1 MIAHRSI
8 QAVLRVRV
16 FVVAATVA
24 TLVACGSG
32 SSSGPT
38 EEDTGSVEGEVVSTT
53 GGGVAGAALTLTR
66 TGHQTRTATS
76 GTDGTFA
83 IQNVAAGS
91 WSLSVTAPQGWTV
104 PSGQPS
110 QRSVNVPAGGTA
122 QATFQLQASGQE
134 GSLAGTIRHDG
145 AGVADVTISLSNG
158 DGFGA
163 EETTGTDGAFQ
174 FQALDPGSYTLEISP
189 PGYFNLAPGH
199 DAVRTI
205 EIVPNAEETVSIEL
219 APGSNQETYEITLGD
234 SSFTPP
240 QLTVAPGS
248 RIRWVSASTMAH
260 TITPSGHDAWA
271 RAEITNQGQT
281 FEAVLNNPG
290 EFEYFCEPH
299 AALGMA
305 GVIWVEVPSGGG
317 A

>member
-1 MIAHRSI
+1 MEVHRSI
-8 QAVLRVRV
+8 QTALRARV
-16 FVVAATVA
+16 FVVAAAVVA
-24 TLVACGSG
+24 LVACDSG

-66 TGHQTRTATS
+66 SGHQTRTATS
-76 GTDGTFA
+76 GSDGTFA
-83 IQNVAAGS
+83 IPNVAAGS
-91 WSLSVTAPQGWTV
+91 WSLSVTAPQGWVIPT
-104 PSGQPS
+104 GQPS
-110 QRSVNVPAGGTA
+110 QRSVNVPAGGTT
-122 QATFQLQASGQE
+122 QATFQLEALEDQ
-134 GSLAGTIRHDG
+134 GSLAGSIRHDG
-145 AGVADVTISLSNG
+145 AGVADVVVSLSNG
-158 DGFGA
+158 DGSA
-163 EETTGTDGAFQ
+163 SEETTGMDGAFE

-189 PGYFNLAPGH
+189 PGYFDLAAGE
-199 DAVRTI
+199 DAVRTVQI
-205 EIVPNAEETVSIEL
+205 GPGADVTLSIGL
-219 APGSNQETYEITLGD
+219 APTTAQETYEITLSD
-234 SSFTPP
+234 NSFSPS

-271 RAEITNQGQT
+271 RAEITGQGQT

-305 GVIWVEVPSGGG
+305 GTIWVEVPSSGGP
-317 A
+317 